1 MQHHLPRSVF
11 LSACTVALALAPV
24 GADEIRF
31 ERIPDGYANGVSD
44 DGAVVV
50 GERFGLEAFT
60 WTLADG
66 LVDIGGVSGI
76 SAGAD
81 GRRIV
86 GNTSSIF
93 GDSAARYDATARE
106 AWLARGG
113 SDVQLREGLHAIG
126 AADSRILHFESME
139 RAFGGFEDGAAG
151 KEFQTAINSHLLGG
165 WSATWCC
172 TSWDKPRGTI
182 LFKRPAPLPS
192 GTMARAAALPMRPPE
207 VPAARPCYWRDCDAN
222 GHQK

>member
-11 LSACTVALALAPV
+11 LLACTATLALAPV

-60 WTLADG
+60 WTLAGG

-81 GRRIV
+81 GRRIA

-93 GDSAARYDATARE
+93 GDSAARYDATTGTWSSFAVCMPPALAPPPRAPRRE
-106 AWLARGG
+106 RRHCHTTHAKATAK
-113 SDVQLREGLHAIG
+113 LHRMSSPFCHE
-126 AADSRILHFESME
+126 SR
-139 RAFGGFEDGAAG
+139 
-151 KEFQTAINSHLLGG
+151 
-165 WSATWCC
+165 
-172 TSWDKPRGTI
+172 
-182 LFKRPAPLPS
+182 PS
-192 GTMARAAALPMRPPE
+192 S
-207 VPAARPCYWRDCDAN
+207 
-222 GHQK
+222 